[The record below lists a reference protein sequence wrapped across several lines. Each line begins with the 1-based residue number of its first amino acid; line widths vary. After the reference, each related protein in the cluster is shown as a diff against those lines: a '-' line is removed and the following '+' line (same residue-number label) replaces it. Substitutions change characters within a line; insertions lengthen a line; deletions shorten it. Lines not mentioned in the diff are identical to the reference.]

1 MSQKEIDKAL
11 KAVKKVHGEASALRL
26 TQDRLHSEI
35 EEVIPTGLDALDHY
49 ALQIGGLAVGRISEV
64 WSEEGKGKTSFGLC
78 ELASC
83 QRDGGVAVLVE
94 VEHALTAERVKTF
107 NLDEESLIVF
117 EPESLEQGLGQIGTF
132 LEALPKTVGPTLFVW
147 DSLASTLVEEE
158 LKLGPDGKATS
169 PGAMAR
175 VVSMYCRRLLPV
187 LAEKRGHLQF
197 INQIRHKIGVMFGSP
212 ETTPGGN
219 ALKFYASQRMRIGSG
234 GEGAKI
240 ADGKRGGEQVGHK
253 VRFLVKKNRF
263 GYPHRDVLTRLLY
276 DEGWDNDWTNL
287 RLAKSWGLIPSNSS
301 SGDKAKAALDAVHW
315 SAMEA
320 AKVVSKKKGK

>member
-26 TQDRLHSEI
+26 TEDRLRSEV
-35 EEVIPTGLDALDHY
+35 EEVIPTGLDAFDWY
-49 ALQIGGLAVGRISEV
+49 GLQIGGLAVGRISEI
-64 WSEEGKGKTSFGLC
+64 WSDEGKGKTSFGLT
-78 ELASC
+78 ELAAC
-83 QRDGGVAVLVE
+83 QRDGGVSVLVE
-94 VEHALTAERVKTF
+94 VEHALTDERVKTF
-107 NLDEESLIVF
+107 GLDRESLIVF

-132 LEALPKTVGPTLFVW
+132 LDALPKTVGPILFVW

-158 LKLGPDGKATS
+158 LKQGPDGKPTT

-175 VVSMYCRRLLPV
+175 VMSMYCRRLLPV

-234 GEGAKI
+234 EKI
-240 ADGKRGGEQVGHK
+240 GDSKRQGEQVGHQS
-253 VRFLVKKNRF
+253 RFVVKKNRF
-263 GYPHRDVLTRLLY
+263 GYPHREVNTRLMY

-287 RLAKSWGLIPSNSS
+287 RLAKSWGLIPPNSS
-301 SGDKAKAALDAVHW
+301 SGDKAKAALKSVHW

-320 AKVVSKKKGK
+320 AKLKAKSKGK

>member
-11 KAVKKVHGEASALRL
+11 KAVRKVHGEASALRL
-26 TQDRLHSEI
+26 TEDRLHSEI
-35 EEVIPTGLDALDHY
+35 EEVIPTGIDAIDWY
-49 ALQIGGLAVGRISEV
+49 ALQIGGLAVGRISEIY
-64 WSEEGKGKTSFGLC
+64 SEEGKGKTSFGLA
-78 ELASC
+78 ELAAC
-83 QRDGGVAVLVE
+83 QRDGGLGVLVE
-94 VEHALTAERVKTF
+94 VEHALTDERVETF
-107 NLDEESLIVF
+107 GIDREGLIVF

-132 LEALPKTVGPTLFVW
+132 LEAVPNTVGPILFVW

-158 LKLGPDGKATS
+158 LKQGADGKPTT

-175 VVSMYCRRLLPV
+175 VMSMYLKRLLPL
-187 LAEKRGHLQF
+187 LAAKRAHLQF

-234 GEGAKI
+234 EKI
-240 ADGKRGGEQVGHK
+240 GDSKRAGEQVGHQS
-253 VRFLVKKNRF
+253 RFVIKKNRF
-263 GYPHRDVLTRLLY
+263 GYPNREVITRLMY

-287 RLAKSWGLIPSNSS
+287 KLAKAWGLIPANSS
-301 SGDKAKAALDAVHW
+301 SGAKVKEALEGVKW

-320 AKVVSKKKGK
+320 AKLKVGKAGGKKK